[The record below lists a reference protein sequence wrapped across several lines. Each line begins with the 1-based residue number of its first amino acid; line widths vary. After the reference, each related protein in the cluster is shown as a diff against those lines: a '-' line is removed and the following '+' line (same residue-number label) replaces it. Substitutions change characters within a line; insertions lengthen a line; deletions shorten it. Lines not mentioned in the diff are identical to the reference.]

1 MTTPHGAAAALID
14 ILTRENAALSAL
26 DLDAVTML
34 LADKQAATEAL
45 VGAGPPDGL
54 DPDTVAHLRDTARE
68 NQILLKRAL
77 TVQGRVIALIAGAG
91 SAAIEAP
98 RYGAAGTLAASRRI
112 EARALSARA

>member
-1 MTTPHGAAAALID
+1 MTTPNGAAAALID

-26 DLDAVTML
+26 DLEAVTGL

-54 DPDTVAHLRDTARE
+54 DAETVARLREAARE

-77 TVQGRVIALIAGAG
+77 TVQGRVIALIAGAAAG
-91 SAAIEAP
+91 SPEAP